1 MPRPQKAGIDYF
13 PLDVN
18 FFADKKVKILKARY
32 GADGVA
38 IYLYLLC
45 EIYRA
50 GYYIK
55 FDDDA
60 LFITSDDLGM
70 SPDKVKQVLKFL
82 LERSLFNDTLFQ
94 SDTILTSAGIQKR
107 FQLAVK
113 ERAKKNPIEIKGF
126 WLLDEAETE
135 SFIKVNPSL
144 NFSRKNDSNSR
155 KNPDKSQ
162 EESLKESKVKK
173 SKEKE
178 SKGNISCTQPD
189 KPSDALQVISLT
201 LNDKTEYP
209 VYDKDFA
216 EWVELYPAVD
226 IMQELR
232 KMKGWLD
239 SNPTRRKTVK
249 GIRRFINN
257 WLSKAHDSPH
267 VQKSQTS
274 QERIQNRVSDVD
286 NW

>member
-32 GADGVA
+32 GADGIA

-173 SKEKE
+173 SKVKK
-178 SKGNISCTQPD
+178 SKVNISCTQPD
-189 KPSDALQVISLT
+189 KPSDALQVISFT

-209 VYDKDFA
+209 VYDKDYA

-239 SNPTRRKTVK
+239 RHPRREYKT
-249 GIRRFINN
+249 G
-257 WLSKAHDSPH
+257 
-267 VQKSQTS
+267 
-274 QERIQNRVSDVD
+274 
-286 NW
+286 

>member
-1 MPRPQKAGIDYF
+1 MKWP
-13 PLDVN
+13 
-18 FFADKKVKILKARY
+18 
-32 GADGVA
+32 
-38 IYLYLLC
+38 
-45 EIYRA
+45 
-50 GYYIK
+50 
-55 FDDDA
+55 
-60 LFITSDDLGM
+60 
-70 SPDKVKQVLKFL
+70 
-82 LERSLFNDTLFQ
+82 
-94 SDTILTSAGIQKR
+94 
-107 FQLAVK
+107 
-113 ERAKKNPIEIKGF
+113 
-126 WLLDEAETE
+126 
-135 SFIKVNPSL
+135 
-144 NFSRKNDSNSR
+144 
-155 KNPDKSQ
+155 
-162 EESLKESKVKK
+162 KVKK

-257 WLSKAHDSPH
+257 WLSKAQDSPH

>member
-32 GADGVA
+32 GADGIA

-257 WLSKAHDSPH
+257 WLSKAQDSPR